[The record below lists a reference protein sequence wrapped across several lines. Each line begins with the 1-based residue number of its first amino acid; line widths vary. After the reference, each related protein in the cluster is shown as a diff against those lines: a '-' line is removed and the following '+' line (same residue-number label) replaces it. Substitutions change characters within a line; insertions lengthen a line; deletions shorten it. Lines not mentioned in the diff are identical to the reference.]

1 MPRSSYRPRDPALRA
16 RDLAAR
22 QLRSTPHRGGSAR
35 PGGRPGHPLADRPDD
50 EHDDLHDD
58 PHDDLLDDPLDD
70 VLDEDDLEEL
80 DDDLL
85 GDLVDD
91 PVDDPVD
98 ERGRRP
104 PPARRA
110 GAGEVRR
117 RLADRAPAGL
127 RAARWRIGP
136 RAGAGVLLVALVVVA
151 GLGLLAWR
159 AWPGGDAPL
168 GDAVPTRTAPA
179 ADPAT
184 APAADPTAAPAPA
197 GTAAAAPAG
206 RVVVHVA
213 GRVLVPG
220 VVVLPAG
227 SRVADALAA
236 AGGAAADADLDA
248 VNLARPLVDGEQVLV
263 PAPGQA
269 PAPAAAAAPGVAPGA
284 VPGADAPLDLNTASA
299 QQLDA
304 LPGVG
309 EVLAGRIVAWREQN
323 GRFTDVEELGE
334 VQGIG
339 PKVLADL
346 RERVRV

>member
-1 MPRSSYRPRDPALRA
+1 
-16 RDLAAR
+16 
-22 QLRSTPHRGGSAR
+22 
-35 PGGRPGHPLADRPDD
+35 
-50 EHDDLHDD
+50 
-58 PHDDLLDDPLDD
+58 
-70 VLDEDDLEEL
+70 
-80 DDDLL
+80 
-85 GDLVDD
+85 
-91 PVDDPVD
+91 
-98 ERGRRP
+98 
-104 PPARRA
+104 
-110 GAGEVRR
+110 
-117 RLADRAPAGL
+117 
-127 RAARWRIGP
+127 
-136 RAGAGVLLVALVVVA
+136 
-151 GLGLLAWR
+151 
-159 AWPGGDAPL
+159 
-168 GDAVPTRTAPA
+168 
-179 ADPAT
+179 
-184 APAADPTAAPAPA
+184 
-197 GTAAAAPAG
+197 
-206 RVVVHVA
+206 VVVHVA

-269 PAPAAAAAPGVAPGA
+269 PAPAPAAAAAAPGA
-284 VPGADAPLDLNTASA
+284 VPGGAPGPDAPLDLNTASA

-323 GRFTDVEELGE
+323 DRFTDVEELGE